1 MKTEKNILIAFLL
14 NFSFA
19 IFEFFGG
26 MITGSVAIM
35 SDAVHDAGDALSIG
49 VSWWC
54 ERKSKQKED
63 NVYTYGYARY
73 SIVGSV
79 IITVI
84 LLIGSITV
92 LISSTKRL
100 FSPVAINYD
109 GMIVFGIVGVILN
122 AAAAFFTK
130 EGDSV
135 NQRAVNLHMLEDVLG
150 WIVVLIG
157 AIVMKFTDISLID
170 PIMSIAVTI
179 FVAFQA
185 VEHLK
190 EALEIFLEKVPHD
203 IHVEELKEHMMNI
216 DGVQDV
222 HHIHIWTMDGLNN
235 YATLH
240 IVTNEHPQEIKKKI
254 REVLAEHN
262 ICHVTI
268 EVEMVGEMCGH
279 DICNADENTHSVGHH
294 SHTHHN
300 HKHAN

>member
-14 NFSFA
+14 NISFA

-26 MITGSVAIM
+26 MFTSSVAIM
-35 SDAVHDAGDALSIG
+35 SDSIHDLGDALGIG

-54 ERKSKQKED
+54 EKKSKQKED
-63 NVYTYGYARY
+63 NIYTYGYARY
-73 SIVGSV
+73 SIIGSV

-84 LLIGSITV
+84 LLIGSTTILV
-92 LISSTKRL
+92 NSTKRL
-100 FSPVAINYD
+100 FNPVQINYD
-109 GMIVFGIVGVILN
+109 GMIIFGIVGVIIN
-122 AAAAFFTK
+122 SIAAFCTK
-130 EGDSV
+130 DGDSL
-135 NQRAVNLHMLEDVLG
+135 NQKAVGLHMLEDVLG

-157 AIVMKFTDISLID
+157 AIVMRFTDISIID
-170 PIMSIAVTI
+170 PIMSICVTI
-179 FVAFQA
+179 YIDIQA

-190 EALEIFLEKVPHD
+190 EALEIFLEKVPHGVE
-203 IHVEELKEHMMNI
+203 IEELKEHMMNI

-254 REVLAEHN
+254 REELAEHN